1 MEGWEVG
8 WDVGCV
14 GSDEGWDEGCM
25 GLDVGWD
32 VGCVGWDEG
41 WDEGCMGLDVG
52 WDVGDEGWD
61 EGWDE
66 GESVLKSDSIT
77 WQPQHRICRRGLH
90 TPRYYHVIFAVA
102 VHVSCAADGHAE
114 VVILRGSPNDEE
126 AAGNEA
132 RQYHGRE
139 PARLFKDDV

>member
-1 MEGWEVG
+1 MRAGMRAAWAWMWAGMWAVWVG
-8 WDVGCV
+8 RWAGMRAGMKAGMRVNRF
-14 GSDEGWDEGCM
+14 SNRI
-25 GLDVGWD
+25 L
-32 VGCVGWDEG
+32 
-41 WDEGCMGLDVG
+41 
-52 WDVGDEGWD
+52 
-61 EGWDE
+61 
-66 GESVLKSDSIT
+66 SRR
-77 WQPQHRICRRGLH
+77 QPQHRICRRGLH